1 MSSSASPKLGLIG
14 HPVSHSLS
22 PKIFAA
28 LSARLGKP
36 LSYEAVDTP
45 PEFLA
50 DTLAR
55 LASQEWVGANVTI
68 PHKITAAKLCV
79 SLSAEAKLCGAV
91 NTIKFGAKGPE
102 GNNTDAAGF
111 LDALAELGVKMKG
124 ADALIYGSGGA
135 ARAVGL
141 GLAKA
146 GARAVRFCARNPA
159 SGRRAAR
166 ALHERYRKT
175 RFSVGAPRPA
185 ALVVNATP
193 LGMSGFPDEAPG
205 PVTGCGL
212 AFDLVYGRETAFLR
226 AAKEAGIPGTDGL
239 SMLLFQALRAAELW
253 LGPLP
258 ERNALKQALVKDL
271 Q

>member
-1 MSSSASPKLGLIG
+1 MSSSASPKLGLLG
-14 HPVSHSLS
+14 HPVGHSLS
-22 PKIFAA
+22 PRIFAA
-28 LSARLGKP
+28 LSARIGKP

-55 LASQEWVGANVTI
+55 LAGENWVGTNITI
-68 PHKITAAKLCV
+68 PHKIAAAKLCV
-79 SLSAEAKLCGAV
+79 SLSSEAKLCGAV
-91 NTIKFGAKGPE
+91 NTITFGAKGPE
-102 GNNTDAAGF
+102 GHNTDAAGF
-111 LDALAELGVKMKG
+111 LDALSELGAKMRG

-135 ARAVGL
+135 ARAA
-141 GLAKA
+141 GLALGKA

-205 PVTGCGL
+205 PVLGCGL
-212 AFDLVYGRETAFLR
+212 AFDLVYGRETAFIK
-226 AAKEAGIPGTDGL
+226 AAQAADIPACDGTA
-239 SMLLFQALRAAELW
+239 MLLYQALRAAELW

-258 ERNALKQALVKDL
+258 ERDALKQALAKDL